1 MHFLFAA
8 IAIGPLFDSA
18 HCGREPFYVI
28 LSIIVD
34 CHVDMDSSF
43 GQNEIFMKI
52 DFFDSTIELKSEA
65 MLYGRSHK
73 C

>member
-1 MHFLFAA
+1 MD
-8 IAIGPLFDSA
+8 PLFDSA
-18 HCGREPFYVI
+18 HCGRDPFYVI

-43 GQNEIFMKI
+43 GQKI
-52 DFFDSTIELKSEA
+52 DFFNSTIEFKSEA
-65 MLYGRSHK
+65 MLYVRSHK